1 MEILR
6 APLNVWNKD
15 SIRPGPVGS
24 VGDVLLGV
32 RFKQSQP
39 DSDMRW
45 DPQFSN
51 GQEVYN
57 GANISDG
64 THAGFTTGGGVAKT
78 LRQPFGYRPGFKTA
92 IGWERQDIV
101 PVDRSRT
108 SMMSSAGQYSWDSKV
123 GRVNNAASTGKF
135 FTPLP
140 GGYGL
145 EKGQIPRGGNDPII
159 IASSNDIGIPLR
171 NDPLNIVQLDQYK
184 DPYRRIQIGSRANVL
199 GDFVGRRGG
208 LR

>member
-39 DSDMRW
+39 AIDMRW

-57 GANISDG
+57 GANVSDG

-108 SMMSSAGQYSWDSKV
+108 SMMSSAGQYSWESKV
-123 GRVNNAASTGKF
+123 GRSKNAASTGKF

-145 EKGQIPRGGNDPII
+145 DKGQIPRGGLDPLIVAASKEIGIASENRPLSVVELAQYRDPI
-159 IASSNDIGIPLR
+159 GR
-171 NDPLNIVQLDQYK
+171 VQVGL
-184 DPYRRIQIGSRANVL
+184 RANVL
-199 GDFVGRRGG
+199 SGRGV
-208 LR
+208 